1 LRDARRT
8 VARALCVATGAP
20 SRPAGAARPLH
31 AATAPVACR
40 PAGCHVVTL
49 ADSNFFYIFFNFG
62 EILVQHFSKNIEML
76 IQYFYKML
84 KNFSLSF

>member
-1 LRDARRT
+1 MCAAPWPGLCASPSARRRGPP
-8 VARALCVATGAP
+8 VQP
-20 SRPAGAARPLH
+20 
-31 AATAPVACR
+31 ATAPVACR
-40 PAGCHVVTL
+40 PAGCHAVTL